1 MPQDDAKAGLAASS
15 STSQQQIM
23 VVEIQDRFGM
33 LFLDYK

>member
-1 MPQDDAKAGLAASS
+1 MPQDDAKAGLAAS

-23 VVEIQDRFGM
+23 VVEIQDRFGI